1 MDGRESRA
9 ALKAPVRGE
18 RLKLIDDQNLVANAG
33 ETGAYFNAQ
42 MREAL
47 ADHPHVGDV
56 RGEGLLCAVEFV
68 DDKKSRT
75 FFDPSKKI
83 GALVSGALLK
93 HGVIGRAMP
102 QGDIL
107 GFAPPFC
114 ITRAEAL
121 HVVAKTREA
130 VKEVLG

>member
-1 MDGRESRA
+1 MGHSQ
-9 ALKAPVRGE
+9 GG
-18 RLKLIDDQNLVANAG
+18 LIA
-33 ETGAYFNAQ
+33 
-42 MREAL
+42 
-47 ADHPHVGDV
+47 
-56 RGEGLLCAVEFV
+56 
-68 DDKKSRT
+68 
-75 FFDPSKKI
+75 
-83 GALVSGALLK
+83 
-93 HGVIGRAMP
+93 RAMP